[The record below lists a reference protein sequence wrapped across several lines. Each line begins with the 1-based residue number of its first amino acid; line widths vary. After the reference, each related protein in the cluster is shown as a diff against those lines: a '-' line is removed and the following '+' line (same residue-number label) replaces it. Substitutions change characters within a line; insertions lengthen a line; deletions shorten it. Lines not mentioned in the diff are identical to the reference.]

1 MLNYYFKETIE
12 SFLIKSTEDIIGLIS
27 LSNQFDTSTNQSK
40 SWEQQIPILKKALKD
55 FSGTIFFE
63 FSIPRMGKR
72 IDSIVIIDNVVFV
85 IEFKVGEQKFLHS
98 HFEQVWDYALD
109 LKNFHKPSHN
119 AVLAPILVATEAK
132 KSFIEITTTEHND
145 NLIFP
150 LRINKED
157 LNEAIR
163 STLSFF
169 GDKQK
174 INGDDFAMGSYSPTP
189 TIIEAAVSL
198 YNNHTVDEITRSDA
212 KAKNLTKT
220 TFAISEIID
229 SAKSNNKKIICF
241 VTGVPGAGKTLVGLK
256 IATSHLDKGRGNKSV
271 YLSGN
276 APLVAILL
284 EALTR
289 DKVRRE
295 HEFGNKLTK
304 SRAKEG
310 VKAFIQ
316 IIHHYRDAYLVDPN
330 PPYDH
335 VAIFD
340 EAQRAWNKEQTVK
353 FMRQK
358 KNQPD
363 FNYSEPEFLIS
374 CLDRHKDWAMIV
386 CLVGGGQEIN
396 TGEAGISE
404 WLNAIY
410 NRFSDWEVYISP
422 NLTDSEYSA
431 VNAIEMLKEKC
442 KVNFNDDLHLAV
454 SMRSFR
460 AENLSLFVKNLLD
473 LNLEEAKKTLLLI
486 SESYPIVLT
495 RNLSNAK
502 KWLKKKARGSERYG
516 IIVSSQAQRLKPFA
530 IDVKSPI
537 NPVNWFLNGKE
548 DVRSSFYLE
557 DVATEFQ
564 VQGLELDWACVTWD
578 GDLRYSEDNWR
589 TFSFVGTKWQNIH
602 NEERKKYLINAY
614 RVLLTRA
621 RQGMVI
627 FVPEGNPEDHTRKH
641 EYYDSTFNYFKN
653 IGIKL
658 M

>member
-1 MLNYYFKETIE
+1 MLNYYFKDTIE
-12 SFLIKSTEDIIGLIS
+12 SFQIKSNEEIIGLITI
-27 LSNQFDTSTNQSK
+27 SNQFDSTNNQNK
-40 SWEQQIPILKKALKD
+40 SWEQQITILKKALNGL
-55 FSGTIFFE
+55 SGTIFFE

-72 IDSIVIIDNVVFV
+72 IDSLIIIDNVVFV
-85 IEFKVGEQKFLHS
+85 IEFKVGENKFLQYQI
-98 HFEQVWDYALD
+98 EQVWDYALD

-119 AVLAPILVATEAK
+119 AVLAPILVATEAR
-132 KSFIEITTTEHND
+132 KSFIKITTTEHND

-150 LRINKED
+150 LRLNKED

-163 STLSFF
+163 NILLFF
-169 GDKQK
+169 GDNKK
-174 INGDDFAMGSYSPTP
+174 INGDEYALGSYSPTP

-198 YNNHTVDEITRSDA
+198 YNNHTVEEITRSDA

-220 TFAISEIID
+220 TSAISEIID
-229 SAKSNNKKIICF
+229 LAKSKSKKIICF

-256 IATSHLDKGRGNKSV
+256 IATSHLDKEKGNKSV

-276 APLVAILL
+276 GPLVAILL
-284 EALTR
+284 ESLTR

-295 HEFGNKLTK
+295 QEFGNRLTK

-358 KNQPD
+358 KNQPN

-374 CLDRHKDWAMIV
+374 CLDRHNDWATIV

-431 VNAIEMLKEKC
+431 VDSIEILQEKC
-442 KVNFNDDLHLAV
+442 TVNFNDNLHLAV

-473 LNLEEAKKTLLLI
+473 LNIEEARKTLLLI

-495 RNLSNAK
+495 RDLIKAK

-516 IIVSSQAQRLKPFA
+516 MIVSSQAQRLKPFA

-564 VQGLELDWACVTWD
+564 VQGLELDWACVSWD
-578 GDLRYSEDNWR
+578 GDLRYSEESWK
-589 TFSFVGTKWQNIH
+589 TFSFAGTKWQNIH
-602 NEERKKYLINAY
+602 NDERKKYLINAY

-627 FVPEGNPEDHTRKH
+627 VVPEGNPEDHTRKY
-641 EYYDSTFNYFKN
+641 EYYDTTFNYIKN

-658 M
+658 L